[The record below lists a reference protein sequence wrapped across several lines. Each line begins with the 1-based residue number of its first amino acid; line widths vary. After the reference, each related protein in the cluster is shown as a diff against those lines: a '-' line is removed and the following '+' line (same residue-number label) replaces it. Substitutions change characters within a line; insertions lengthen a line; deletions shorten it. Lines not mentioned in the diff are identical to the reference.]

1 MADKLRL
8 LVSWLLSSIA
18 LAAAGTAQAQI
29 YWRLDTGYS
38 KSTGADIRDKNFGGL
53 DQFGNPNYVINGDP
67 NVTIPGKLKDVGAAF
82 VLGTGVGT
90 RFTRVLRG
98 DLTLGYRGYKL
109 DSTDGAG
116 SNFKANLKSLAL
128 MVNAYYENDSPSGS
142 WKPASGSWKPYI
154 GAGFGVAQNKFGDFS
169 ATNSAGVTFTG
180 PGGTKIGPAWALMAG
195 FGAPISKA
203 YTLDFGY
210 RYIDLGKIEFAPG
223 IIDPAGTSY
232 DGLAGKLRA
241 HEFFVGVRF

>member
-18 LAAAGTAQAQI
+18 LAAAGTAQAQV

-38 KSTGADIRDKNFGGL
+38 KSTGADIRDKDYAT
-53 DQFGNPNYVINGDP
+53 DQIINGDP
-67 NVTIPGKLKDVGAAF
+67 NANVPGKLKNVGPAF
-82 VLGTGVGT
+82 VLGTGVG
-90 RFTRVLRG
+90 RQFTRVLRG
-98 DLTLGYRGYKL
+98 DVTLGYRGYKL
-109 DSTDGAG
+109 DSTDGVGA
-116 SNFKANLKSLAL
+116 NFKANLKSLAL
-128 MVNAYYENDSPSGS
+128 MVNAYYENDSASGS

-154 GAGFGVAQNKFGDFS
+154 GAGLGVAQNKFGDFS
-169 ATNSAGVTFTG
+169 ATNSAGVMFTG

-203 YTLDFGY
+203 TMLDFGY